1 MTVTIPQQQ
10 IDRAVKAVRWLVV
23 LMALLI
29 LGLLWTSYDGR
40 REIVDGQRLGCERGK
55 LDRTAIAAA
64 FRGQSD
70 YLNLVLDAA
79 SVQEDVKSAARIN
92 QAIQNASASS
102 LESRTG
108 DNLDCAEV
116 FPAASLIPL
125 P

>member
-1 MTVTIPQQQ
+1 MTPMRRVHAVDPSTIAL
-10 IDRAVKAVRWLVV
+10 IGLIV
-23 LMALLI
+23 LMV
-29 LGLLWTSYDGR
+29 GVWWTGYDNR
-40 REIVDGQRLGCERGK
+40 REIVEGQRIGCERGK
-55 LDRTAIAAA
+55 LDRTANAEA

-70 YLNLVLDAA
+70 YLNLVLEAE
-79 SVQEDVKSAARIN
+79 SVQEDVKRAARIN

-116 FPAASLIPL
+116 FPAPPAIPL